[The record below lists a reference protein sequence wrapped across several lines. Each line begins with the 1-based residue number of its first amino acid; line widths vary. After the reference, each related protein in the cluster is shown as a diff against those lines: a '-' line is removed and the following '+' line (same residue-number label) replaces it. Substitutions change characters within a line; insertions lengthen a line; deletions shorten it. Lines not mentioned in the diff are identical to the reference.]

1 MLSWTELETEN
12 QLLALSKNEG
22 PARVSGAFCFGNSFG
37 LGSVLTLLNRTVRA

>member
-22 PARVSGAFCFGNSFG
+22 PARVSGAF
-37 LGSVLTLLNRTVRA
+37 VLEILLDSAAS